1 MSLLF
6 RLFLVGILVS
16 CNRNDSEKNLKQPVL
31 KDVKP
36 LFEGENLFENELS
49 KIDNNPKLVEVT
61 SLEYLSKEG
70 ESLVAK
76 GLVEQKNGKQEMT
89 LKKLSFKQISKNGN
103 EISCSY
109 YYIGVMK
116 FASICEKTEFNEAEL
131 NKVITKS
138 FYDDSGKVVF
148 SKRISG
154 NPEKMNEKNFIKCTA
169 VNHDDKLALKIINQQ
184 GEFETRFQGFA
195 ENTGKNYLILG
206 TKDYTSTVAFGLLNP
221 TLSILKKNETQYIGK
236 KLIVSF
242 SVETEA
248 NGFTFQALKD
258 IQLLR

>member
-49 KIDNNPKLVEVT
+49 KIDSNSKLVEVT

-70 ESLVAK
+70 ESFVAK
-76 GLVEQKNGKQEMT
+76 GLVEQKNGKQDMT
-89 LKKLSFKQISKNGN
+89 LKKLSFKEISKNGN
-103 EISCSY
+103 EISYSY
-109 YYIGVMK
+109 HYIGIRK
-116 FASICEKTEFNEAEL
+116 FASICEQTELNGAKL
-131 NKVITKS
+131 NKVVTKS
-138 FYDDSGKVVF
+138 FYDDSGKVFF

-154 NPEKMNEKNFIKCTA
+154 NPDEINEKNFIRCTT
-169 VNHDDKLALKIINQQ
+169 VNHDDKLALKIINQE

-195 ENTGKNYLILG
+195 ENAGKNYLILG
-206 TKDYTSTVAFGLLNP
+206 TKDYTSTVAFGILNP
-221 TLSILKKNETQYIGK
+221 TLSMLKKNENQYLGK

-248 NGFTFQALKD
+248 NGFTFQAIED
-258 IQLLR
+258 IQLER